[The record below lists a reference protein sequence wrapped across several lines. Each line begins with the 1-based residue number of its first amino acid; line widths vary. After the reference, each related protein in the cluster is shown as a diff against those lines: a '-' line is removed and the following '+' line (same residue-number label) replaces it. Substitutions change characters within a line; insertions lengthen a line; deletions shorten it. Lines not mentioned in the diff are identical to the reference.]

1 MASDLVRRI
10 APLALLAQSAC
21 VGPDGA
27 VLGVHEQDNFG
38 EANRQTFAAQV
49 IDPAPVYDEPYLGEN
64 GDKAAQAIERY
75 RTDKVKKPDSQRLT
89 RIGSSGSGDSG
100 GSPSGGN

>member
-1 MASDLVRRI
+1 MVSDLARRLC
-10 APLALLAQSAC
+10 PLAMLGLAAC

-27 VLGVHEQDNFG
+27 TLGVNRPDNFG

-49 IDPAPVYDEPYLGEN
+49 IDPAPVYDEVYLGES

-75 RTDKVKKPDSQRLT
+75 RTDKVKKPEGQGLSQL
-89 RIGSSGSGDSG
+89 GKSGSGG
-100 GSPSGGN
+100 PSNGGNGN